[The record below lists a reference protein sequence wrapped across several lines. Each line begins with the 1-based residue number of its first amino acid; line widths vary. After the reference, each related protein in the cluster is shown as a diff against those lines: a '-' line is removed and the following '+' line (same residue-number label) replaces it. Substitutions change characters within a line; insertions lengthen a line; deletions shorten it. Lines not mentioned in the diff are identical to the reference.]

1 MGTSE
6 PKSWAEIFA
15 AELVVDGERIP
26 FERLLARHLDAVTK
40 LRKASGHTWPSI
52 ASMLV
57 RAGARRS
64 DGGLI
69 SADQIRVSYA
79 RLLHQKT
86 LAKQILEPEPEVRAD
101 TTSRKSAGASAASG
115 GLPASTRHRNRPAI
129 VQARVPDVP
138 HDFPSSITDAL
149 SDEDVSNDEIN
160 SALERLSKRN
170 AK

>member
-26 FERLLARHLDAVTK
+26 FERVLARHLDAVTK

-57 RAGARRS
+57 RAGVRRS

-69 SADQIRVSYA
+69 SADQIRVAYA

-86 LAKQILEPEPEVRAD
+86 LTKQILEPEPEVRTD
-101 TTSRKSAGASAASG
+101 TTSRKSARTSAPG
-115 GLPASTRHRNRPAI
+115 GGPPASTRPRNRPAI
-129 VQARVPDVP
+129 VPARVPDAS
-138 HDFPSSITDAL
+138 HTFPSSIPDAL

-160 SALERLSKRN
+160 SALERLSKRRT
-170 AK
+170 K